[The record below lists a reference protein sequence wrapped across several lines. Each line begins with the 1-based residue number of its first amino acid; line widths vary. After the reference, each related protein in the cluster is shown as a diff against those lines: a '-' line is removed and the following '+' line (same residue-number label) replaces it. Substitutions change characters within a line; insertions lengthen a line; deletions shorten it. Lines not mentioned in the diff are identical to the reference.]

1 MPSEEESWEILQLL
15 FRLVLH
21 RALLGPWHV
30 CGKQKVESVSS
41 LTALVLGSHV
51 WAATLAQLEFLMYDC
66 YGFETGSGLA
76 MSPSLA
82 LNSLEMMV

>member
-1 MPSEEESWEILQLL
+1 MPSDEGFPGKYCRLL
-15 FRLVLH
+15 PRLVLH
-21 RALLGPWHV
+21 RALLGLGICV
-30 CGKQKVESVSS
+30 VKQKAVVF
-41 LTALVLGSHV
+41 VLGSHV
-51 WAATLAQLEFLMYDC
+51 WATVLAQLEFLMYDCC